1 MGRNLSPKCKQCRR
15 IGEKLFLKGER
26 CITPKCAIVKRNY
39 PPGVHGIKAGHKR
52 LSDYGT
58 QLQEKQKAKKEY
70 NLMEHQF
77 RLTFD
82 KAKKKE
88 GNTAEN
94 LLQLLETRLDNA
106 VYRFGFCSSR
116 SQARELVSHGHF
128 LINGKKV
135 NIPSYALKTG
145 DIIKLKPKS
154 KNSKQFRD
162 LSDKLKKIN
171 IPGWLNLDIKE
182 LSGKILHAPK
192 AADIKTSFSPQAII
206 EFYSR

>member
-15 IGEKLFLKGER
+15 IGDKLFLKGDR
-26 CITPKCAIVKRNY
+26 CATPKCAIVKRNY
-39 PPGVHGIKAGHKR
+39 PPGVHGIKAGHKK

-70 NLMEHQF
+70 NIMEHQF

-82 KAKKKE
+82 KAKNRG

-94 LLQLLETRLDNA
+94 LLKLLETRLDNT
-106 VYRFGFCSSR
+106 VYRLGFCSSR

-128 LINGKKV
+128 LINDEKV
-135 NIPSYALKTG
+135 NIPSYSLKTG

-154 KNSKQFRD
+154 KNSKQFNN
-162 LSDKLKKIN
+162 LTDKLKKMN
-171 IPGWLNLDIKE
+171 LPSWLNLDLSE
-182 LSGKILHAPK
+182 LSGKVLHAPG
-192 AADIKTSFSPQAII
+192 ADDIKPSFLPQAII